1 VNETARVWFG
11 RKPKTDEGFAKLRS
25 QLFSRALA
33 ASVPSIEGDGGSPEV
48 LGVVI
53 EIGMAPNT
61 ILVYGLRDGTASVY
75 RSTGGGYVG
84 GRDRPRV
91 NAAAKALV
99 AAARE
104 MAKTLPR
111 VTEHPLPSL
120 GRVRISI
127 LTTEGVHAA
136 EDDEK
141 KLMSGQGA
149 LYPLFLRGND
159 ITTGFLNEPR
169 PAPADQP
176 PPEALYV
183 MGLFTALARGHVPS
197 VTLFEDEAPP
207 ELATLTYDV
216 RDLEWFESLR
226 LSPATLSTGGII
238 MFVCTRAGFRD
249 LANSQIESSFRVR
262 LQSYRQPPSEIFLFR
277 VKQRERE
284 GRFGVEL
291 ALVSN

>member
-1 VNETARVWFG
+1 VWFR
-11 RKPKTDEGFAKLRS
+11 RKPKTDEGFAKLRN
-25 QLFSRALA
+25 QLFSRELA
-33 ASVPSIEGDGGSPEV
+33 ATVPSLEGDGGSPEV

-53 EIGMAPNT
+53 EIGTALNT

-75 RSTGGGYVG
+75 RSTGGGYIG

-91 NAAAKALV
+91 NSAAKALV
-99 AAARE
+99 ATARE

-111 VTEHPLPSL
+111 VTDHPLPSL

-127 LTTEGVHAA
+127 LTPEGVHAA

-141 KLMSGQGA
+141 NLMSGGGA
-149 LYPLFLRGND
+149 LYPLFLKGND
-159 ITTGFLNEPR
+159 VTTGFLNEPR
-169 PAPADQP
+169 PGPADRP
-176 PPEALYV
+176 PPEATYV

-197 VTLFEDEAPP
+197 VSLFEDEAPP
-207 ELATLTYDV
+207 ELSTLTNDV

-226 LSPATLSTGGII
+226 IDRATLSTGGII
-238 MFVCTRAGFRD
+238 MFLYTRAGFRE
-249 LANSQIESSFRVR
+249 LPKSQIESSLRVP
-262 LQSYRQPPSEIFLFR
+262 LQSYRQPPSEIFRFR
-277 VKQRERE
+277 VTQRERA